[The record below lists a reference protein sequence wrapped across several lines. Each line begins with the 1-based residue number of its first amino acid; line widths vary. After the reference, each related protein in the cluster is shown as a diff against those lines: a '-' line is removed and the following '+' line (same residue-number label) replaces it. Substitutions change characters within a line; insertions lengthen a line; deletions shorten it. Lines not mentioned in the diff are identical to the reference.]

1 MQECLLGLHFW
12 AFNNELITLA
22 SPCKCPAHLACTVTV
37 PAFVICLQVQLEAL
51 IFQIEF
57 VELKVQSSRML
68 SVCKS
73 YSKGNNNNK
82 GKKKTKPFIAA
93 KAWKETIAANST
105 QGRIDVLYPTKGKHR
120 KIGKNNSKEKELRLC
135 SLSPNCNWSAFS
147 ELCNKNLLSIT
158 CVHLKVWQVPMPW

>member
-1 MQECLLGLHFW
+1 MPLGL
-12 AFNNELITLA
+12 AFLGFQQWINYTGFSLQMP
-22 SPCKCPAHLACTVTV
+22 SPLGSHSDGACVCHLFTSAIRGSYFPNWVCGVESTVV
-37 PAFVICLQVQLEAL
+37 KNAFSLQI
-51 IFQIEF
+51 IFQR
-57 VELKVQSSRML
+57 KQQQQ
-68 SVCKS
+68 
-73 YSKGNNNNK
+73 

>member
-82 GKKKTKPFIAA
+82 EKKNQAVHCCK
-93 KAWKETIAANST
+93 S
-105 QGRIDVLYPTKGKHR
+105 LKG
-120 KIGKNNSKEKELRLC
+120 NNSSKFYPGQNRC
-135 SLSPNCNWSAFS
+135 SVSDKRKTP
-147 ELCNKNLLSIT
+147 KNR
-158 CVHLKVWQVPMPW
+158 KK